1 MTLQQEAAVEERS
14 DKHLEGKHDDFSA
27 CAEPVDAVRFA
38 AHQWQE
44 FLESSPDPMWI
55 KDTQGRYVAVNKAY
69 LRADPG
75 QTQDVIGKTDFEV
88 QSRDKAEMY
97 LADDQVAIH
106 DGVCEHEF
114 SAVDQEGNLKYYNT
128 KKTALHDAEGLLTG
142 VLGQARDITSQRR
155 LELALTLENRRSRL
169 FQRILE
175 AAATATSVG
184 SFLAD
189 VLTMAHELFG
199 YDRGGVYML
208 NPNGKTAHLVS
219 AQGDSQAVQEQATS
233 VPADEEP
240 FSQVYRTAEPFFSN
254 TWHNPGSS
262 GRPDD
267 PPLTLAVVPLV
278 SLGSVVGSLNMAWR
292 LTPKPEENW
301 QEALAAIAREITIG
315 MDRIQTMAALQENTA
330 NLQAFFNSVQ
340 GFFFVVGRDG
350 KILAVGEQ
358 GGRRLG
364 RTPTELVGTDINDLH
379 PQEERELSR
388 IILGDMINGTRTSST
403 QTLVAADGTQIP
415 VNTLV
420 TRGSWNG
427 GLALFT
433 TSQDITGS
441 RRATEA
447 LAADRRRAGALY
459 DIIEAAGKA
468 RSMEEFLPKA
478 LAIALEATP
487 LEGGGIYI
495 VDGNHAVLA
504 CATGLGSEL
513 IERVRSLPVDDQPYR
528 TVLREGKPTA
538 FTELD
543 QLPPDITQQYGVVSL
558 ISIPIAAGDTVV
570 GALNLASAHGHN
582 TELQTELLM
591 SIGRTIGEAIV
602 RLRAVESVRASRQN
616 FEMLFEAM
624 PHLVFIL
631 QEDGAIARINTS
643 AAERLGRK
651 ADELC
656 GTSVLDLCPPDRRAE
671 TACIL
676 ADTIAGKTSV
686 CALSLVS
693 HENELIQVETRVV
706 RTTWGGKPAIFGVSR
721 ELTSHGLDEQIV
733 LNDELTGLYSA
744 SGFSAIASQQ
754 LKMAHRGHI
763 NAALV
768 VTEIVSGAD
777 AGPPEPHMLADFAGV
792 LRQTFRG
799 SDTIGRIGTARFGVL
814 AIQTDNT
821 YLDLLAQRLQ
831 ESVATLN
838 AQRPAGKPEL
848 VAHVV
853 VMPVDA
859 MRPAVLDDLLSQ
871 AGAQLTSPD

>member
-1 MTLQQEAAVEERS
+1 MTLQQEVLVEERS
-14 DKHLEGKHDDFSA
+14 DKHLEGKHDNFSA

-75 QTQDVIGKTDFEV
+75 QTHDVIGKTDFEV
-88 QSRDKAEMY
+88 QSRDRAEMY
-97 LADDQVAIH
+97 VADDQIAIH

-155 LELALTLENRRSRL
+155 LELALALENCRSRL
-169 FQRILE
+169 FQRMLE

-189 VLTMAHELFG
+189 VLTMAYELFD

-208 NPNGKTAHLVS
+208 NPDGKTAHLVS
-219 AQGDSQAVQEQATS
+219 TQGDSQAVQEQATS
-233 VPADEEP
+233 VPTDEEP
-240 FSQVYRTAEPFFSN
+240 FSRVYRTAEPFFSN

-262 GRPDD
+262 DRPDD
-267 PPLTLAVVPLV
+267 SPLTLAVVPLV
-278 SLGSVVGSLNMAWR
+278 SLGRVIGSLNMAWR
-292 LTPKPEENW
+292 VPPKSEENW
-301 QEALAAIAREITIG
+301 QEALAAIAREIAIG
-315 MDRIQTMAALQENTA
+315 MDCIKMMAALQENTA

-340 GFFFVVGRDG
+340 GFFFVVNREG

-358 GGRRLG
+358 GARRLG
-364 RTPTELVGTDINDLH
+364 QTPTELIGTDINDLH

-403 QTLVAADGTQIP
+403 QTLVAADGMQIP

-433 TSQDITGS
+433 ASQDITGS
-441 RRATEA
+441 RRAAEA
-447 LAADRRRAGALY
+447 LAVDRRRADALY
-459 DIIEAAGKA
+459 NIIKAAGKA
-468 RSMEEFLPKA
+468 RSMEEFLPSA
-478 LAIALEATP
+478 LTIALEATP
-487 LEGGGIYI
+487 FEGGGIYI

-513 IERVRSLPVDDQPYR
+513 IERVRSLPIDDQPYR

-582 TELQTELLM
+582 AELQTELLM
-591 SIGRTIGEAIV
+591 SIGRTIGEAVV
-602 RLRAVESVRASRQN
+602 RLRADESVRASRQD
-616 FEMLFEAM
+616 FETLFEAM

-631 QEDGAIARINTS
+631 QEDGTIARINTA

-656 GTSVLDLCPPDRRAE
+656 GTSVLDLCPPVRRAE

-676 ADTIAGKTSV
+676 ADMIAGKASIY
-686 CALSLVS
+686 ALSLVN

-721 ELTSHGLDEQIV
+721 ELTSHGLDEQTV

-777 AGPPEPHMLADFAGV
+777 AVPPEPHMLADFAGV

-821 YLDLLAQRLQ
+821 CLDLLAQRLQ

-838 AQRPAGKPEL
+838 AQRPTGKPEL

-853 VMPVDA
+853 VMPVNA

-871 AGAQLTSPD
+871 AEAQLNGPD

>member
-1 MTLQQEAAVEERS
+1 
-14 DKHLEGKHDDFSA
+14 
-27 CAEPVDAVRFA
+27 
-38 AHQWQE
+38 
-44 FLESSPDPMWI
+44 
-55 KDTQGRYVAVNKAY
+55 
-69 LRADPG
+69 
-75 QTQDVIGKTDFEV
+75 
-88 QSRDKAEMY
+88 
-97 LADDQVAIH
+97 
-106 DGVCEHEF
+106 
-114 SAVDQEGNLKYYNT
+114 
-128 KKTALHDAEGLLTG
+128 
-142 VLGQARDITSQRR
+142 
-155 LELALTLENRRSRL
+155 
-169 FQRILE
+169 
-175 AAATATSVG
+175 
-184 SFLAD
+184 
-189 VLTMAHELFG
+189 
-199 YDRGGVYML
+199 
-208 NPNGKTAHLVS
+208 
-219 AQGDSQAVQEQATS
+219 
-233 VPADEEP
+233 
-240 FSQVYRTAEPFFSN
+240 
-254 TWHNPGSS
+254 
-262 GRPDD
+262 
-267 PPLTLAVVPLV
+267 
-278 SLGSVVGSLNMAWR
+278 
-292 LTPKPEENW
+292 
-301 QEALAAIAREITIG
+301 
-315 MDRIQTMAALQENTA
+315 
-330 NLQAFFNSVQ
+330 
-340 GFFFVVGRDG
+340 
-350 KILAVGEQ
+350 
-358 GGRRLG
+358 
-364 RTPTELVGTDINDLH
+364 
-379 PQEERELSR
+379 
-388 IILGDMINGTRTSST
+388 
-403 QTLVAADGTQIP
+403 
-415 VNTLV
+415 
-420 TRGSWNG
+420 
-427 GLALFT
+427 
-433 TSQDITGS
+433 
-441 RRATEA
+441 
-447 LAADRRRAGALY
+447 
-459 DIIEAAGKA
+459 
-468 RSMEEFLPKA
+468 
-478 LAIALEATP
+478 
-487 LEGGGIYI
+487 
-495 VDGNHAVLA
+495 
-504 CATGLGSEL
+504 
-513 IERVRSLPVDDQPYR
+513 VDDQPYR

-721 ELTSHGLDEQIV
+721 ELISHGLDEQIV

-777 AGPPEPHMLADFAGV
+777 AGPLEPHMLADFAGV

>member
-1 MTLQQEAAVEERS
+1 VDEQS

-27 CAEPVDAVRFA
+27 CAGPVDAVKIA

-75 QTQDVIGKTDFEV
+75 QTHDVIGKTDFEV
-88 QSRDKAEMY
+88 QSRDRAEMY
-97 LADDQVAIH
+97 VADDQIAIH

-128 KKTALHDAEGLLTG
+128 KKTALHDVDGLLTG
-142 VLGQARDITSQRR
+142 VLGQARDITTQRH
-155 LELALTLENRRSRL
+155 LELALALENRRSSL

-189 VLTMAHELFG
+189 VLTIAHELFG

-208 NPNGKTAHLVS
+208 NPDGRTARLVS
-219 AQGDSQAVQEQATS
+219 AQGDSQVVQEQASS

-240 FSQVYRTAEPFFSN
+240 FSRVYQNAEPFFSN
-254 TWHNPGSS
+254 IWHDPGSS

-278 SLGSVVGSLNMAWR
+278 SLGRVIGSLDMAWHVSS
-292 LTPKPEENW
+292 KPEEEW

-315 MDRIQTMAALQENTA
+315 MDRIQAMAALRESTT

-340 GFFFVVGRDG
+340 GFFFVVGQDG

-358 GGRRLG
+358 GAHRLG
-364 RTPTELVGTDINDLH
+364 WTPTELIGTDINDLR

-388 IILGDMINGTRTSST
+388 TILGDMINGTRTSST

-427 GLALFT
+427 GLALFS

-447 LAADRRRAGALY
+447 LAADRRRADALY
-459 DIIEAAGKA
+459 GIIEEAGKA
-468 RSMEEFLPKA
+468 RTTEKFLPEA
-478 LAIALEATP
+478 LSIALDATSF
-487 LEGGGIYI
+487 EGGGIYI
-495 VDGNHAVLA
+495 VDGNQAVLA
-504 CATGLGSEL
+504 CTTGLGSEL
-513 IERVRSLPVDDQPYR
+513 IERIRSVPVDEQPYR

-543 QLPPDITQQYGVVSL
+543 QLPPDITQQHGIVSL

-582 TELQTELLM
+582 AELQTELLM
-591 SIGRTIGEAIV
+591 SIGRTIGEAVV
-602 RLRAVESVRASRQN
+602 RLRADESVRTSRQD
-616 FEMLFEAM
+616 FETLFEAM

-631 QEDGAIARINTS
+631 QEDGTIARINTA

-651 ADELC
+651 ANELC
-656 GTSVLDLCPPDRRAE
+656 GTSVLDLCPPDQRTE

-676 ADTIAGKTSV
+676 ADMIAGKASIY
-686 CALSLVS
+686 ALSLVN
-693 HENELIQVETRVV
+693 HEGEIIQVETRRVV
-706 RTTWGGKPAIFGVSR
+706 RTTWSGKPAIFGVSR
-721 ELTSHGLDEQIV
+721 ELTSPGLDEQTA
-733 LNDELTGLYSA
+733 LNDKLT
-744 SGFSAIASQQ
+744 
-754 LKMAHRGHI
+754 
-763 NAALV
+763 
-768 VTEIVSGAD
+768 D
-777 AGPPEPHMLADFAGV
+777 
-792 LRQTFRG
+792 
-799 SDTIGRIGTARFGVL
+799 SD
-814 AIQTDNT
+814 
-821 YLDLLAQRLQ
+821 
-831 ESVATLN
+831 
-838 AQRPAGKPEL
+838 
-848 VAHVV
+848 
-853 VMPVDA
+853 
-859 MRPAVLDDLLSQ
+859 
-871 AGAQLTSPD
+871 